1 MTKPTQQVGIFLE
14 LIQKDSF
21 LLASRDPED
30 KDLRELRLQYYV
42 RLCDL
47 SDVEIEHLNMIFP
60 KLNLKV

>member
-42 RLCDL
+42 RLCSL
-47 SDVEIEHLNMIFP
+47 SDIEIEHLNMIFP
-60 KLNLKV
+60 KLNLKA